1 MTVTIDLPPEV
12 QEWVSLKLE
21 SGEFTSPA
29 EFIQSRI
36 YEDWLQEKVGE
47 ALQEP
52 STPLTA
58 EDWADARR
66 RLEERITGA

>member
-12 QEWVSLKLE
+12 HEGVSLKLE

-36 YEDWLQEKVGE
+36 YEDWLEEKVGE

-52 STPLTA
+52 PAPLTA